1 MDTTTSAVKTCKRD
15 GDARGAAKAR
25 GDWALAQLAAKGRGD
40 QLGQGGRLDGKAV
53 NKPAAP
59 VFVGKGRREPLT
71 GTGQPAV
78 ANASRLGGEHAM
90 GVTKGCDAADRY

>member
-1 MDTTTSAVKTCKRD
+1 MKAKKEKGGATASSGAPKVDTATSAMNTRKRD

-53 NKPAAP
+53 SKRAGS
-59 VFVGKGRREPLT
+59 VFVRR
-71 GTGQPAV
+71 G
-78 ANASRLGGEHAM
+78 
-90 GVTKGCDAADRY
+90 AA